1 MAGISATPGNQ
12 TYDIKTKET
21 SGNSNASNTS
31 SADKTAQQGVSVFTS
46 SLIEGKG
53 LDGAINATNQLI
65 QQSVQGALKSVAT
78 KFLTMLLGGNDGAQ
92 AAAEGTK
99 TATNIANGTKM
110 LTVLQEKLINA
121 NLQALEQLV
130 TTGNMDIQT
139 YAQQLTQI
147 AVSVGTQ
154 GEEATAFSEEQQ
166 KLQDRNKEIEQK
178 LAELGVNIS
187 RDDKSGEVVIK
198 DKDGKEVVVKQDKNN
213 SKDSTGGS
221 DDVNALIQEY
231 QSNCSM
237 IQALGKQINDTVAVQ
252 EKVSEHLSQGITDI
266 AIKGQD
272 LGTVVVNQATQLI
285 NEGLTEITD
294 EVMKQ
299 VGTLQGDAVTS
310 YTNAAVDSAAAAA
323 APGLAAAE
331 TAGTLGF
338 GAGHAATI
346 VANGVADGV
355 AAGVRTATGSS
366 AVGGIAAGL
375 AAGKGLGQVV
385 ASTLASEAQN
395 WVQGQVNDLTNS
407 MKESLLQNKTNVD
420 TQSQDLQNANL
431 VKEDDKKS

>member
-1 MAGISATPGNQ
+1 MAGVSATPGNQ
-12 TYDIKTKET
+12 TYEIKTKGANQKE
-21 SGNSNASNTS
+21 APNTS
-31 SADKTAQQGVSVFTS
+31 AGDKIAQDGISVFTS

-65 QQSVQGALKSVAT
+65 QQSVQGALKSAAS
-78 KFLTMLLGGNDGAQ
+78 KFLKMLLGGNDGAQ
-92 AAAEGTK
+92 ASADSATTAADIGNGTK
-99 TATNIANGTKM
+99 T
-110 LTVLQEKLINA
+110 LSVLQEKLINA

-130 TTGNMDIQT
+130 TSGNMDIQT

-154 GEEATAFSEEQQ
+154 GEEATALSEEQQ

-231 QSNCSM
+231 QSNCGM
-237 IQALGKQINDTVAVQ
+237 IQALGTQINDTVDAQ
-252 EKVSEHLSQGITDI
+252 EKVSEHLSQGITDLV
-266 AIKGQD
+266 IKGQD
-272 LGTVVVNQATQLI
+272 LGTVVVNQATELI

-294 EVMKQ
+294 EMMKQ
-299 VGTLQGDAVTS
+299 VGILQGDAVTG
-310 YTNAAVDSAAAAA
+310 YTNAAVDSGVAAA
-323 APGLAAAE
+323 APGVAAAE

-375 AAGKGLGQVV
+375 AAGKGLGEAV

-407 MKESLLQNKTNVD
+407 MKENLLQSKTNVD
-420 TQSQDLQNANL
+420 TQSQDLRNGNL
-431 VKEDDKKS
+431 VKEDKA

>member
-65 QQSVQGALKSVAT
+65 QQSVQGALKSAAT

-92 AAAEGTK
+92 AAADGTK

-121 NLQALEQLV
+121 NLQALSELV
-130 TTGNMDIQT
+130 TNGNMDIQT

-420 TQSQDLQNANL
+420 TQSQDLQNGNI
-431 VKEDDKKS
+431 VKEDKA

>member
-1 MAGISATPGNQ
+1 MAGVSATPGNQ
-12 TYDIKTKET
+12 TYEIKTKGANQKE
-21 SGNSNASNTS
+21 APNTS
-31 SADKTAQQGVSVFTS
+31 SGDKIAQDGISVFTS

-65 QQSVQGALKSVAT
+65 QQSVQGALKSAAS
-78 KFLTMLLGGNDGAQ
+78 KFLKMLLGGNDGAQ
-92 AAAEGTK
+92 ASADSATTAAHIGNGTK
-99 TATNIANGTKM
+99 T
-110 LTVLQEKLINA
+110 LSVLQEKLINA
-121 NLQALEQLV
+121 NLQALSELV
-130 TTGNMDIQT
+130 TNGNMDIQT

-154 GEEATAFSEEQQ
+154 GEEATAFQEQQ
-166 KLQDRNKEIEQK
+166 NQLEEENKQIAQQLKDAGISIAQDK
-178 LAELGVNIS
+178 
-187 RDDKSGEVVIK
+187 KSGEVIVK
-198 DKDGKEVVVKQDKNN
+198 DKDGKEVVIKKDNQDSNSNN
-213 SKDSTGGS
+213 GGVDPNS
-221 DDVNALIQEY
+221 LIQKY
-231 QSNCSM
+231 QSNCGK

-252 EKVSEHLSQGITDI
+252 QQVSEHLTEGINDI
-266 AIKGQD
+266 VVKGQD

-299 VGTLQGDAVTS
+299 VGTLQGDAVTG
-310 YTNAAVDSAAAAA
+310 YTNAAVDSGAAAA

-331 TAGTLGF
+331 TVGTFGF

-366 AVGGIAAGL
+366 AIGGIAAGL
-375 AAGKGLGQVV
+375 AAGKGLGEAV

-407 MKESLLQNKTNVD
+407 MKENLLQSKTNVD
-420 TQSQDLQNANL
+420 TQSQDLRNGNL
-431 VKEDDKKS
+431 VKEDKA

>member
-92 AAAEGTK
+92 ASADSATTAAHIGNGTK
-99 TATNIANGTKM
+99 T
-110 LTVLQEKLINA
+110 LSVLQEKLINA
-121 NLQALEQLV
+121 NLQALSELV
-130 TTGNMDIQT
+130 TNGNMDIQT

-154 GEEATAFSEEQQ
+154 GEEATAFQEQQ
-166 KLQDRNKEIEQK
+166 NQLEEENKQIAQQLKDAGISIAQDK
-178 LAELGVNIS
+178 
-187 RDDKSGEVVIK
+187 KSGEVIVK
-198 DKDGKEVVVKQDKNN
+198 DKDGKEVVIKKDNQDSNSNN
-213 SKDSTGGS
+213 GGVDPNS
-221 DDVNALIQEY
+221 LIQKY
-231 QSNCSM
+231 QSNCGK

-252 EKVSEHLSQGITDI
+252 QQVSEHLAEGINDI
-266 AIKGQD
+266 VVKGQD
-272 LGTVVVNQATQLI
+272 LDTVVVNQATELI

-294 EVMKQ
+294 EMMKQ
-299 VGTLQGDAVTS
+299 VGILQGDAVTG
-310 YTNAAVDSAAAAA
+310 YTNAAVDSGAAAA

-366 AVGGIAAGL
+366 AIGGIAAGL
-375 AAGKGLGQVV
+375 AAGKGLGEAV

-407 MKESLLQNKTNVD
+407 MKENLLQSKTNVD
-420 TQSQDLQNANL
+420 TQSQDLRNGNL
-431 VKEDDKKS
+431 VKEDKA

>member
-65 QQSVQGALKSVAT
+65 QQSVQGALKSAAT

>member
-92 AAAEGTK
+92 AAADGTK

-121 NLQALEQLV
+121 NLQALSELV
-130 TTGNMDIQT
+130 TNGNMDIQT

-178 LAELGVNIS
+178 LAELGINIS

-231 QSNCSM
+231 QSNCGK

-252 EKVSEHLSQGITDI
+252 EKVSEHLSQGITDL

-310 YTNAAVDSAAAAA
+310 YTNAAVDSGAAAA

-331 TAGTLGF
+331 TVGTFGF

>member
-1 MAGISATPGNQ
+1 MAGVSATPGNQ
-12 TYDIKTKET
+12 TYDMKTKET
-21 SGNSNASNTS
+21 SGNTNASNTS

-46 SLIEGKG
+46 SLLEGKG
-53 LDGAINATNQLI
+53 IDGAINATNQLI
-65 QQSVQGALKSVAT
+65 QQSVKGAMKSAVT
-78 KFLTMLLGGNDGAQ
+78 KFLTMLLGGNDSAQ
-92 AAAEGTK
+92 ASADSATTATHIGNGTK
-99 TATNIANGTKM
+99 TLSA
-110 LTVLQEKLINA
+110 LQEKLINA

-130 TTGNMDIQT
+130 TTGNMDIET

-154 GEEATAFSEEQQ
+154 GEEATAFQERQNQLDEENKQIAQQ
-166 KLQDRNKEIEQK
+166 LAKAGININQDK
-178 LAELGVNIS
+178 
-187 RDDKSGEVVIK
+187 KSGEVVVK
-198 DKDGKEVVVKQDKNN
+198 DKDGKEVVIKKDNQDSSTNN
-213 SKDSTGGS
+213 GG
-221 DDVNALIQEY
+221 VNVNELIQKY
-231 QSNCSM
+231 QSNCSL

-252 EKVSEHLSQGITDI
+252 QQVSEHLTEGINDI
-266 AIKGQD
+266 VVKGQD
-272 LGTVVVNQATQLI
+272 LGTVVVNQATELI
-285 NEGLTEITD
+285 NEGVSEITN
-294 EVMKQ
+294 EMMKQ
-299 VGTLQGDAVTS
+299 VGILQGDAVTG
-310 YTNAAVDSAAAAA
+310 YTNAAVDTGAAAA

-331 TAGTLGF
+331 TVGTLGF

-407 MKESLLQNKTNVD
+407 MKESLLQDKTNVD
-420 TQSQDLQNANL
+420 TQSQDLQNDNI
-431 VKEDDKKS
+431 VKEDNKA

>member
-65 QQSVQGALKSVAT
+65 QQSVQGALKSAAT
-78 KFLTMLLGGNDGAQ
+78 KFLTMLLGGNDSAQ
-92 AAAEGTK
+92 ASADSATTAAHIGNGTK
-99 TATNIANGTKM
+99 T
-110 LTVLQEKLINA
+110 LSVLQEKLINA

-237 IQALGKQINDTVAVQ
+237 IQTLGKQINDTVAVQ
-252 EKVSEHLSQGITDI
+252 QQVSEHLTEGINDI
-266 AIKGQD
+266 VVKGQD

-299 VGTLQGDAVTS
+299 VGTLQGDAVTG
-310 YTNAAVDSAAAAA
+310 YTNAAVDSGAAAA

-375 AAGKGLGQVV
+375 AAGKGLGEVV

-395 WVQGQVNDLTNS
+395 WVQGQINDLTNS
-407 MKESLLQNKTNVD
+407 MKENLLQNKTNVD
-420 TQSQDLQNANL
+420 TQSQDLRNGNL
-431 VKEDDKKS
+431 VQEDKA

>member
-65 QQSVQGALKSVAT
+65 QQSVQGALKSAAT

-92 AAAEGTK
+92 AAADGTK
-99 TATNIANGTKM
+99 TATNISNGTKM

-121 NLQALEQLV
+121 NLQALSELV
-130 TTGNMDIQT
+130 TNGNMDIQT

-237 IQALGKQINDTVAVQ
+237 IQTLGKQINDTVAVQ

-310 YTNAAVDSAAAAA
+310 YTNAAVDSGAAAA

-420 TQSQDLQNANL
+420 TQSQDLQNGNI
-431 VKEDDKKS
+431 VKEDKA

>member
-1 MAGISATPGNQ
+1 MAGVSATPGNQ
-12 TYDIKTKET
+12 TYEIKTKGANQKE
-21 SGNSNASNTS
+21 APNTS
-31 SADKTAQQGVSVFTS
+31 AGDKITQDGISVFTS
-46 SLIEGKG
+46 SLREGKG

-65 QQSVQGALKSVAT
+65 QQSVQGALKSAAS
-78 KFLTMLLGGNDGAQ
+78 KFRDMLLGGNDGAQ
-92 AAAEGTK
+92 ASADSATTAAHIGNGTK
-99 TATNIANGTKM
+99 T
-110 LTVLQEKLINA
+110 LSVLQEKLINA

-130 TTGNMDIQT
+130 TSGNMDIQT

-237 IQALGKQINDTVAVQ
+237 IQTLGKQINDTVAVQ
-252 EKVSEHLSQGITDI
+252 QQVSEHLTEGINDI
-266 AIKGQD
+266 VVKGQD

-299 VGTLQGDAVTS
+299 VGILQGDTVTG
-310 YTNAAVDSAAAAA
+310 YTNAAVDSGAAAA
-323 APGLAAAE
+323 APVLAAAE
-331 TAGTLGF
+331 TAGTLGL

-346 VANGVADGV
+346 IANGVADGA
-355 AAGVRTATGSS
+355 AAGIRTATGSS
-366 AVGGIAAGL
+366 AVGGIATGL
-375 AAGKGLGQVV
+375 AAGKTLAQAVS
-385 ASTLASEAQN
+385 STLTSEARN
-395 WVQGQVNDLTNS
+395 WVQGQINDVTNS
-407 MKESLLQNKTNVD
+407 MKESLLQSKRNVD
-420 TQSQDLQNANL
+420 TQSQNLRNGNL
-431 VKEDDKKS
+431 VKEDKA

>member
-65 QQSVQGALKSVAT
+65 QQSVQGALKSAAT

-121 NLQALEQLV
+121 NLQALSELV
-130 TTGNMDIQT
+130 TNGNMDIQT

-237 IQALGKQINDTVAVQ
+237 IQTLGKQINDTVAVQ

-299 VGTLQGDAVTS
+299 VGILQGDAVTS

-331 TAGTLGF
+331 TVGTLGF

-375 AAGKGLGQVV
+375 AAGKGLGQAV

-395 WVQGQVNDLTNS
+395 WVQGQVNDVTNS

-420 TQSQDLQNANL
+420 TQSQDLQNGNL
-431 VKEDDKKS
+431 VKEDKA

>member
-31 SADKTAQQGVSVFTS
+31 SANKTAQQGVSVFTS

-65 QQSVQGALKSVAT
+65 QQSVQGALKSAAT

-92 AAAEGTK
+92 AAADGTK

-121 NLQALEQLV
+121 NLQALSELV
-130 TTGNMDIQT
+130 TNGNMDIQT

>member
-1 MAGISATPGNQ
+1 MAGVSGTSGNQ

-21 SGNSNASNTS
+21 SGNTNASNTS
-31 SADKTAQQGVSVFTS
+31 SVDKTAQQGVSVFTS

-65 QQSVQGALKSVAT
+65 QQSVQGALKSAAS
-78 KFLTMLLGGNDGAQ
+78 KFVKMLLAGNDSAQ
-92 AAAEGTK
+92 ASADSATTAAHIGNGTK
-99 TATNIANGTKM
+99 T
-110 LTVLQEKLINA
+110 LSVLQEKLINA
-121 NLQALEQLV
+121 NLQALSELV
-130 TTGNMDIQT
+130 TNGNMDIET

-198 DKDGKEVVVKQDKNN
+198 DKDGKEVVVKQDKSNA
-213 SKDSTGGS
+213 KDSTGGS

-237 IQALGKQINDTVAVQ
+237 IQSLGKQINDTVAVQ
-252 EKVSEHLSQGITDI
+252 QQVSEHLTEGINDI
-266 AIKGQD
+266 VIKGQD
-272 LGTVVVNQATQLI
+272 LGTVVVNQATELI
-285 NEGLTEITD
+285 NEGVSEITN
-294 EVMKQ
+294 EMMQQ
-299 VGTLQGDAVTS
+299 VGILQGDAVTG
-310 YTNAAVDSAAAAA
+310 YTNAALDSTASAV
-323 APGLAAAE
+323 APGAAAAE
-331 TAGTLGF
+331 TAGTFGL

-346 VANGVADGV
+346 LANGVADGV

-375 AAGKGLGQVV
+375 AAGKGLGQAVS
-385 ASTLASEAQN
+385 STLASEAQN
-395 WVQGQVNDLTNS
+395 FVQNQVNELTS
-407 MKESLLQNKTNVD
+407 SLTGNIATTKTNLD
-420 TQSQDLQNANL
+420 AQSQDLKNANL

>member
-1 MAGISATPGNQ
+1 MAGVSATPGNQ
-12 TYDIKTKET
+12 TYEIKTKGANQKE
-21 SGNSNASNTS
+21 APNTS
-31 SADKTAQQGVSVFTS
+31 AGDKITQDGISVFAS
-46 SLIEGKG
+46 SLREGKG

-65 QQSVQGALKSVAT
+65 QQSVQGALKSAAT
-78 KFLTMLLGGNDGAQ
+78 GLLKRLLGGNDGAQ

-198 DKDGKEVVVKQDKNN
+198 DKDGKEVVIKQDKNN

-346 VANGVADGV
+346 IANGVADGV

-395 WVQGQVNDLTNS
+395 WVQGQVNDVTNS

>member
-78 KFLTMLLGGNDGAQ
+78 KFLKMLLGGNDGAQ
-92 AAAEGTK
+92 ASADSATTAAHIGNGTK
-99 TATNIANGTKM
+99 T
-110 LTVLQEKLINA
+110 LSVLQEKLINA
-121 NLQALEQLV
+121 NLQALSDLV
-130 TTGNMDIQT
+130 TSGNMDIQT

-154 GEEATAFSEEQQ
+154 GEEATAFQEQQ
-166 KLQDRNKEIEQK
+166 NQLEEENKQIAQQLKDAGISIAQDK
-178 LAELGVNIS
+178 
-187 RDDKSGEVVIK
+187 KSGEVIVK
-198 DKDGKEVVVKQDKNN
+198 DKDGKEVVIKKDNQDSNSNN
-213 SKDSTGGS
+213 GGVDPNS
-221 DDVNALIQEY
+221 LIQKY
-231 QSNCSM
+231 QSNCGK
-237 IQALGKQINDTVAVQ
+237 IQALGTQINDIVAAQ
-252 EKVSEHLSQGITDI
+252 EKVSEHLSQGITDL

-272 LGTVVVNQATQLI
+272 LSTVVVNQATELI

-294 EVMKQ
+294 EMMKQ
-299 VGTLQGDAVTS
+299 VGILQGDAVTG
-310 YTNAAVDSAAAAA
+310 YTNAAVDTGAAAA

-338 GAGHAATI
+338 GASHAATI

-366 AVGGIAAGL
+366 AIGGIAAGL
-375 AAGKGLGQVV
+375 AAGKGLGEAV

-407 MKESLLQNKTNVD
+407 MKENLLQSKTNVD
-420 TQSQDLQNANL
+420 TQSQDLRNGNL
-431 VKEDDKKS
+431 VKEDKA